1 MFWPWL
7 WLQLAFLLALK
18 DQDGRERLIMVSA
31 WGQVI
36 VLALGDD
43 PHAPKGWG
51 PEDLRDYVRPLRD
64 RLCDLSANA
73 RVGGYPGTGLCTMDL
88 TGVSVHG
95 HPSARVPAAK
105 VTFYLPR
112 TSDPPWQQICPIQT
126 TCRPAPRRAGK
137 GAGKQP

>member
-18 DQDGRERLIMVSA
+18 DQDGRERLIMVSV

-51 PEDLRDYVRPLRD
+51 PEDLRKHVRHLRD
-64 RLCDLSANA
+64 RLCDLSADA
-73 RVGGYPGTGLCTMDL
+73 RAGGYPGTGLYARDL

-95 HPSARVPAAK
+95 HLSARVPAAE
-105 VTFYLPR
+105 VASCIQR
-112 TSDPPWQQICPIQT
+112 TSDPP
-126 TCRPAPRRAGK
+126 
-137 GAGKQP
+137 QPLPSTI